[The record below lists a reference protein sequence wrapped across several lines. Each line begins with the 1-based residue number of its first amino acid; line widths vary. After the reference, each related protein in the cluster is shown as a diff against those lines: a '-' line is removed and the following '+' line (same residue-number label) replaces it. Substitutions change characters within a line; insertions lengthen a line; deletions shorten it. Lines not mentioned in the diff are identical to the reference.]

1 MAKCEVHGSIIDFES
16 PLKLFVQTPWT
27 GAIMHAVRFF
37 IHFPFFLL
45 AFSSSF
51 FIFFL
56 SFSSLIPFFI
66 PLMLLRMA
74 ENRWVF
80 ERISDGC
87 VENQS
92 GRIFSVTWWCRESK
106 RTNFE
111 HVSKYLLPHVR
122 KKTPS
127 ILIFSFDP
135 KKLLLYHILL
145 YASSIRPL
153 GSGEVY
159 ASERAPL
166 ARHHGRL
173 DPELWMCLPV
183 CPPSQKKKC
192 EGSELCSSTAAQMPN
207 ATAKRIK
214 IYK

>member
-1 MAKCEVHGSIIDFES
+1 MILNPPSSFLSKHLGRERLCTPSAF
-16 PLKLFVQTPWT
+16 LF
-27 GAIMHAVRFF
+27 ISLF
-37 IHFPFFLL
+37 FFLPSHHRSL
-45 AFSSSF
+45 F
-51 FIFFL
+51 
-56 SFSSLIPFFI
+56 SFSPFRRSFLFFI

-87 VENQS
+87 VENQ
-92 GRIFSVTWWCRESK
+92 GGQILSVRWWSRESK

-111 HVSKYLLPHVR
+111 HVRKYLLPHVR

-183 CPPSQKKKC
+183 CPPSQKKC
-192 EGSELCSSTAAQMPN
+192 EGSELCSSTAAEMPK
-207 ATAKRIK
+207 ATPKRIK